1 VTEHRITYA
10 DVFDREAPD
19 HDEVL
24 HAAAAV
30 APGDRVLDVGCGTG
44 VSTRRAARAA
54 SSGRVLGVDVSAPLV
69 EHARLL
75 ADREGLTHTE
85 FVVADAQVHPFP
97 AAGFDVVMSR
107 FGVMFFADP
116 PAAFANL
123 ARGLRPGGR
132 LAVLVWQHQADNE
145 WSVAVN
151 DALGIDDDPA
161 AQAWS
166 LADPEVV
173 RATLA
178 DFVDVDLVD
187 VSAPMFWGDDAETA
201 FGFITGLS
209 TWQAALAG
217 LDAVERAGVEGRLRD
232 LIAAHLTTGGVHFG
246 SRAWVVTAVRSGAGL
261 SS

>member
-10 DVFDREAPD
+10 DVFDREAPE

-30 APGDRVLDVGCGTG
+30 ATNDQVLDVGCGTG

-54 SSGRVLGVDVSAPLV
+54 SEGRALGVDVSAPLV

-75 ADREGLTHTE
+75 AAREGPANIQ
-85 FVVADAQVHPFP
+85 FVVADAQAHPFP
-97 AAGFDVVMSR
+97 PAGFDVVMSR

-116 PAAFANL
+116 RAAFANL
-123 ARGLRPGGR
+123 ARALRPGGR
-132 LAVLVWQHQADNE
+132 LAVLVWQRQADNE
-145 WSVAVN
+145 WSGAVN
-151 DALGIDDDPA
+151 DALGVDEDPVA
-161 AQAWS
+161 APAWS
-166 LADPEVV
+166 LADPDVV

-209 TWQAALAG
+209 NTQGVLTG
-217 LDAVERAGVEGRLRD
+217 LDAGRRADVEQRLRNLVAAHRTPAGVLFD
-232 LIAAHLTTGGVHFG
+232 
-246 SRAWVVTAVRSGAGL
+246 SRAWVITARRP
-261 SS
+261 

>member
-1 VTEHRITYA
+1 VTEHRITFA
-10 DVFDREAPD
+10 DVFDREAPE

-24 HAAAAV
+24 HTAAAV
-30 APGDRVLDVGCGTG
+30 AASDRVLDVGCGTG

-75 ADREGLTHTE
+75 ADQEGLTHTE
-85 FVVADAQVHPFP
+85 FVVADAQTHAFP

-123 ARGLRPGGR
+123 ARALRPGGR
-132 LAVLVWQHQADNE
+132 LAVLVWQRESDNE
-145 WSVAVN
+145 WSGAVN
-151 DALGIDDDPA
+151 EALGVDGDPT

-166 LADPEVV
+166 LADPDVV

-187 VSAPMFWGDDAETA
+187 VSAPMFWGDDRETA
-201 FGFITGLS
+201 FGFMTGLS
-209 TWQAALAG
+209 NVQAALAG
-217 LDAVERAGVEGRLRD
+217 LDADARAGLEQRLRD
-232 LIAAHLTTGGVHFG
+232 LISAHLTADGMHFA
-246 SRAWVVTAVRSGAGL
+246 SRAWVVTARRR
-261 SS
+261 